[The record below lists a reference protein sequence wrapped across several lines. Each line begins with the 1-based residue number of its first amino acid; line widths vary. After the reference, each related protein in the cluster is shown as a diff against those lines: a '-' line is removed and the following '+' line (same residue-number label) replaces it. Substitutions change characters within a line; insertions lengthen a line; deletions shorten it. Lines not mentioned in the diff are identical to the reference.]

1 MTAPTPPRPTA
12 RAVPSAS
19 SASSSP
25 TAHGRF
31 ALAPPVTPQ
40 LLAQAHASPGR
51 QIYVVDPEFDPAGEV
66 PGWGIRGFF
75 PVSENGTLLER
86 EWVPNPYYRPGPL
99 TLEFPQPRTW
109 LERALQLA
117 AAGHQPDRHLLAV
130 LVASEVVIPTAAEYP
145 DQVPVTGD
153 RQGRDILTVFTRAD
167 LLPAGVPHRQ
177 VPVAVLAPLLPTV
190 TVVINPGLRPAAEL
204 PGADVAA
211 ALAATSATS
220 VSSASATAPADR
232 EK

>member
-1 MTAPTPPRPTA
+1 MTDPTPPRATPA
-12 RAVPSAS
+12 P
-19 SASSSP
+19 SSSGPSTAAAAP

-40 LLAQAHASPGR
+40 LVAHAQASPGQ

-75 PVSENGTLLER
+75 PVSENGTLLEQG
-86 EWVPNPYYRPGPL
+86 WVPNPHYRPGPL

-117 AAGHQPDRHLLAV
+117 AAGHQPACHLVAV
-130 LVASEVVIPTAAEYP
+130 LAPSDVVVPTAADHP
-145 DQVPVTGD
+145 DQVPVTVD
-153 RQGRDILTVFTRAD
+153 KQGRDILTVFTRAD
-167 LLPAGVPHRQ
+167 LLPAGVPHLQ

-211 ALAATSATS
+211 ALAATSAS
-220 VSSASATAPADR
+220 TAPAGR
-232 EK
+232 KK

>member
-1 MTAPTPPRPTA
+1 MSTPTPQRPT
-12 RAVPSAS
+12 AS
-19 SASSSP
+19 SASATASAAS
-25 TAHGRF
+25 TAHERF

-40 LLAQAHASPGR
+40 LLAQAQASPGQ

-75 PVSENGTLLER
+75 PVSENGTLLQQD
-86 EWVPNPYYRPGPL
+86 WVPNPHYRPGPL

-117 AAGHQPDRHLLAV
+117 ASGHQPDRHLLDV
-130 LVASEVVIPTAAEYP
+130 LVTSEVVIPTAAGHP
-145 DQVPVTGD
+145 DQVPVTAD
-153 RQGRDILTVFTRAD
+153 KQGRDTLTVFTRAD
-167 LLPAGVPHRQ
+167 LLPAGVPHLQ

-211 ALAATSATS
+211 ALAATPTS
-220 VSSASATAPADR
+220 TTAPAGRDR
-232 EK
+232 